1 MIPMPYETFL
11 GQKSQHGEQHGFAP
25 LLVPDVLFDF
35 QQTLLTWAIQKGR
48 AAIFADCGLGKT
60 PIALAWASNVVQHT
74 GKRVLI
80 LTPLAVGPQFVEEG
94 QKFALPC
101 TQVRNG
107 HLIGD
112 ICVTNYE
119 QLHHLSPHDF
129 AGVVADESSAIKH
142 FEGERRKQVTEFLRT
157 IPYRLLSTAT
167 AAPNDYTE
175 LGTSSEAVG
184 ELGYHDML
192 SRFFTTKNRTISAI
206 RKQWRVNKAP
216 QEEDKGWRF
225 KGHADVPFWQW
236 VSSWAR
242 ACRKPSDLGGNDTA
256 FVLPPLHEVLHVVKA
271 RQKADGML
279 LELPAVGLHE
289 EREELKRT
297 LQERCE
303 QVAALTQDS
312 KPWVCWCNLNPEA
325 DLLERLIPDAKQVS
339 GTQSAEEKEAIFHA
353 FRRGNLRVLI
363 TKPKIGAWGLNWTHC
378 HQMTFF
384 ASHSYEQ
391 YYQAQR
397 RCWRFG
403 QQHPVTVHLIT
414 TEGQA
419 NVLANVQ
426 RKAQQADAMFTALL
440 THMRQGQTIART
452 SHGATTIT
460 PPSWLKGI

>member
-1 MIPMPYETFL
+1 MTQLPYDAFL
-11 GQKSQHGEQHGFAP
+11 AAKSQHGGQYGFAP
-25 LLVPDVLFDF
+25 LVMPDVLFDF
-35 QQTLLTWAIQKGR
+35 QQTLLDWSVRKGR

-60 PIALAWASNVVQHT
+60 PIALAWASNVVRHT

-94 QKFALPC
+94 EKFQMPC
-101 TQVRNG
+101 VQSREG
-107 HLIGD
+107 KLIGD

-119 QLHHLSPHDF
+119 QLHHFSPHDF

-142 FEGERRKQVTEFLRT
+142 FEGERRKQVTDFLRT
-157 IPYRLLSTAT
+157 VPYRLLSTAT

-175 LGTSSEAVG
+175 LGTSSEALG
-184 ELGYHDML
+184 ELGYMDML
-192 SRFFTTKNRTISAI
+192 SRFFTNKQRSIGAI
-206 RKQWRVNKAP
+206 RKQWRGQKP
-216 QEEDKGWRF
+216 SEDRDQGWRF
-225 KGHADVPFWQW
+225 KGHADIPFWQW

-242 ACRKPSDLGGNDTA
+242 ACRKPSDLGGDDTD
-256 FVLPPLHEVLHVVKA
+256 FVLPPLREIMHVVKA
-271 RQKADGML
+271 RQKAEGML
-279 LELPAVGLHE
+279 LELPAIGLHE

-303 QVAALTQDS
+303 QVAALTRDGQ
-312 KPWVCWCNLNPEA
+312 PWVCWCNLNQEA
-325 DLLERLIPDAKQVS
+325 DVLERLIPDAQQVS
-339 GTQSAEEKEAIFHA
+339 GSQSPEEKEALFHA
-353 FRRGNLRVLI
+353 FRCGQLRVLI

-378 HQMTFF
+378 HQMTYF

-426 RKAQQADAMFTALL
+426 RKAQAADAMFTALL

-452 SHGATTIT
+452 NHGAVSIT
-460 PPSWLKGI
+460 PPSWL